1 MPMSSQA
8 DLPTSNA
15 PMRPSNG
22 SKGRQAGIF
31 DELEELEDEAAE
43 RALDVSTQTAINIP
57 SSNRLTELISS
68 LRIKLVV
75 PYVFL
80 TLLTAMIGTF
90 VVTRLVTSSVRERFA
105 NQLLE
110 AGRVASDGIVRRERA
125 HLETLRLMAFTQG
138 VPEALAAED
147 GDQLQQLLYPLV
159 VNANANF
166 LTAINT
172 QGHEIMSLV
181 QDPETGSYALSEGGD
196 LSTLSIVTKPLK
208 GEEDVLG
215 DKFAGLIQTVH
226 GPYLATTV
234 PVRGSDGDI
243 VGVLMMGTKL
253 DTLLADLKNQALA
266 DLIALDQTGNVMVA
280 TLAEPEAGFGILNLT
295 PYQAGQLDPA
305 IEREVSMYDRRF
317 QVLYAPLI
325 VRQETVGVLGVALP
339 SNFIVT
345 TEATSRNL
353 FSLIFSLGTVAVIVV
368 GYLLSQSIAR
378 PILRVRDVSL
388 AVASGDLGQKTGIER
403 KDEIGQL
410 AAVFDLMTF
419 RLRRRTAQAARL
431 TAETIE
437 RNKELADANT
447 RLQVAQQQLV
457 QSEKLASVGQLTAGI
472 VHDVKNPLG
481 VIKGLA
487 EEVEEQVGP
496 DPEVISQLKLIRD
509 SAVRANTIVS
519 DLLKFARQ
527 SNPELSYQNIC
538 ATVETSARLT
548 DYLARKAGVTVSTEL
563 PSKGVM
569 AYYDAQLIE
578 QVLINL
584 IQNAIQA
591 MPKGG
596 SLRLRVIQKD
606 EWVETSVQDTG
617 TGIKKE
623 NLSRIFDPF
632 FTTKPAGEGTGLG
645 LSVSYGIVA
654 QHGGEI
660 LVDSKVGVGTTF
672 TIRLPR
678 TRAQSETLVAA
689 QASTG

>member
-1 MPMSSQA
+1 MSSQA
-8 DLPTSNA
+8 DLPTPNA
-15 PMRPSNG
+15 PMLPSNG
-22 SKGRQAGIF
+22 SKGRQAGMF

-43 RALDVSTQTAINIP
+43 RALDMSTQAAINLP
-57 SSNRLTELISS
+57 TGNRFMELISS

-80 TLLTAMIGTF
+80 TLITAMIGTF

-138 VPEALAAED
+138 VPEALEAQD
-147 GDQLQQLLYPLV
+147 PDQLQQLLYPLV

-172 QGHEIMSLV
+172 QGQEIISLV
-181 QDPETGSYALSEGGD
+181 QDPETGSYAISEGGD
-196 LSTLSIVTKPLK
+196 LSNIPIVAKPLR

-234 PVRGSDGDI
+234 PVHGSDGSV
-243 VGVLMMGTKL
+243 VGVLMLGTKL
-253 DTLLADLKNQALA
+253 DTLLADLKTQALA
-266 DLIALDQTGNVMVA
+266 DLIALDQSGNVMVA
-280 TLAEPEAGFGILNLT
+280 SMAEPEGGYGILNLT
-295 PYQAGQLDPA
+295 PLQVSELNPA
-305 IEREVSMYDRRF
+305 FEREVTMYDRRF
-317 QVLYAPLI
+317 QVLYAPLM
-325 VRQETVGVLGVALP
+325 VRQEPVGVLAVALP

-368 GYLLSQSIAR
+368 GYLLSQSVAR

-388 AVASGDLGQKTGIER
+388 AVASGDLGQKTGIDR

-437 RNKELADANT
+437 RNKELAEANT

-487 EEVEEQVGP
+487 EEVEEQVGS
-496 DPEVISQLKLIRD
+496 DKEVVSQLKLIRD

-548 DYLARKAGVTVSTEL
+548 DYLARKAGVKVSTEL
-563 PSKGVM
+563 PSSGVM
-569 AYYDAQLIE
+569 AFYDAQLIE

-596 SLRLRVIQKD
+596 SLRLKVIQKED
-606 EWVETSVQDTG
+606 WVETSVQDTG

-632 FTTKPAGEGTGLG
+632 FTTKPPGEGTGLG

-660 LVDSKVGVGTTF
+660 LVDSKVGKGTTF

-678 TRAQSETLVAA
+678 TRAQSEALVSA
-689 QASTG
+689 QVSGA

>member
-1 MPMSSQA
+1 MSSQA
-8 DLPTSNA
+8 DLPTPNA
-15 PMRPSNG
+15 PMLPSNG
-22 SKGRQAGIF
+22 SKGRQAGMF

-43 RALDVSTQTAINIP
+43 RALDMSTQAAINLP
-57 SSNRLTELISS
+57 TSNRLVELISS

-80 TLLTAMIGTF
+80 TLITAMIGTF

-110 AGRVASDGIVRRERA
+110 AGRVASDGIVRRERT

-138 VPEALAAED
+138 VPEAIAAED
-147 GDQLQQLLYPLV
+147 PDQLQQLLYPLV

-166 LTAINT
+166 LTAINA
-172 QGHEIMSLV
+172 QGQEIISLV
-181 QDPETGSYALSEGGD
+181 QDPETGSYAISEGGD
-196 LSTLSIVTKPLK
+196 LSTLEIVSKPLK

-234 PVRGSDGDI
+234 PVRGSDGSV
-243 VGVLMMGTKL
+243 VGVLMLGTKL
-253 DTLLADLKNQALA
+253 DTLLDDLKTQALA
-266 DLIALDQTGNVMVA
+266 DLTALDQTGSVMVS
-280 TLAEPEAGFGILNLT
+280 TLAEPEEGFGILNLT
-295 PYQAGQLDPA
+295 PYQVGALDPA
-305 IEREVSMYDRRF
+305 IEREVTMYDRRF
-317 QVLYAPLI
+317 QVLYAPLM
-325 VRQETVGVLGVALP
+325 VRQEPVGVLGVALP

-368 GYLLSQSIAR
+368 GYLLSQSVAR

-487 EEVEEQVGP
+487 EEVEEQVSG
-496 DPEVISQLKLIRD
+496 DQEVVSQLKLIRD

-548 DYLARKAGVTVSTEL
+548 DYLARKAGVKVSTEL
-563 PSKGVM
+563 PASGVM
-569 AYYDAQLIE
+569 AFYDAQLIE

-596 SLRLRVIQKD
+596 SLRLRVAQKD
-606 EWVETSVQDTG
+606 DWVETSVQDTG

-632 FTTKPAGEGTGLG
+632 FTTKPPGEGTGLG

-660 LVDSKVGVGTTF
+660 LVDSKVGKGTTF

-678 TRAQSETLVAA
+678 TRAQSEALVAA
-689 QASTG
+689 QASSP

>member
-1 MPMSSQA
+1 MSSQA
-8 DLPTSNA
+8 DLPTPNV
-15 PMRPSNG
+15 PLLPTNG
-22 SKGRQAGIF
+22 SRGRQAGMF
-31 DELEELEDEAAE
+31 DDLEELEDEAAE
-43 RALDVSTQTAINIP
+43 QALDMSTQAAITLP
-57 SSNRLTELISS
+57 AGNRLMDLISS

-80 TLLTAMIGTF
+80 TLITAMIGTF

-110 AGRVASDGIVRRERA
+110 AGRVASDGFVRRERT

-138 VPEALAAED
+138 VPEALAA
-147 GDQLQQLLYPLV
+147 GDAGQLQQLLYPLV
-159 VNANANF
+159 VNANAHF
-166 LTAINT
+166 LTVVDA
-172 QGHEIMSLV
+172 QGKEIISLV
-181 QDPETGSYALSEGGD
+181 QDPQAGTYAISEGGD
-196 LSTLSIVTKPLK
+196 LSSLSIIAKPLK

-215 DKFAGLIQTVH
+215 DKYAGLIQTVH

-234 PVRGSDGDI
+234 PVRGADGNI
-243 VGVLMMGTKL
+243 VGVLMLGTKL
-253 DTLLADLKNQALA
+253 DSLLTDLKTQALA
-266 DLIALDQTGNVMVA
+266 DLVALDQTGKVMVA
-280 TLAEPEAGFGILNLT
+280 SLAEPEDGFAILDLT
-295 PYQAGQLDPA
+295 PFQVSELDPA
-305 IEREVSMYDRRF
+305 IEREVSLYDRRF
-317 QVLYAPLI
+317 QILYAPLM
-325 VRQETVGVLGVALP
+325 VRQESVGVLGVALP

-388 AVASGDLGQKTGIER
+388 AVASGDLGQRTGIER

-437 RNKELADANT
+437 RNQELAVANT

-487 EEVEEQVGP
+487 EEVEEQLESN
-496 DPEVISQLKLIRD
+496 PEIVSQLKLIRE
-509 SAVRANTIVS
+509 SAVRANMIVS

-527 SNPELSYQNIC
+527 SSPELSYQNIC

-548 DYLARKAGVTVSTEL
+548 DYLARKASVKVTTEL
-563 PSKGVM
+563 PQSGVM
-569 AYYDAQLIE
+569 AFYDAQLIE

-591 MPKGG
+591 MPRGG
-596 SLRLRVIQKD
+596 SLRLRVAQKD
-606 EWVETSVQDTG
+606 DWVETSVQDTG

-660 LVDSKVGVGTTF
+660 LVDSKLGKGTTF
-672 TIRLPR
+672 TIRLSR
-678 TRAQSETLVAA
+678 TRAHSEALTAA
-689 QASTG
+689 QASIN

>member
-1 MPMSSQA
+1 MSSQA
-8 DLPTSNA
+8 DLPTPNA
-15 PMRPSNG
+15 PMLPSNG
-22 SKGRQAGIF
+22 SKGRQAGMF

-43 RALDVSTQTAINIP
+43 RALDMSTQAAINLP
-57 SSNRLTELISS
+57 TSNRFMELISS

-80 TLLTAMIGTF
+80 TLITAMIGTF

-110 AGRVASDGIVRRERA
+110 AGRVASDGIVRRERT

-138 VPEALAAED
+138 VPEAIDAED
-147 GDQLQQLLYPLV
+147 SARLQQLLYPLV

-166 LTAINT
+166 LTAIND
-172 QGHEIMSLV
+172 QGQEIISLV
-181 QDPETGSYALSEGGD
+181 QDPETGSYAISEGGD
-196 LSTLSIVTKPLK
+196 LLSLSIVAKPLR

-234 PVRGSDGDI
+234 PVRGSDGNV
-243 VGVLMMGTKL
+243 VGVLMLGTKL
-253 DTLLADLKNQALA
+253 DSLLSDLKTQALA

-280 TLAEPEAGFGILNLT
+280 SMAEPEGGFGILNLT
-295 PYQAGQLDPA
+295 PFQVSELDPA

-317 QVLYAPLI
+317 QVLYAPLV
-325 VRQETVGVLGVALP
+325 VRQEPVGVLGVALP

-368 GYLLSQSIAR
+368 GYLLSQSVAR

-487 EEVEEQVGP
+487 EEVEEQVAT
-496 DPEVISQLKLIRD
+496 DPEVVSQLKLIRD

-548 DYLARKAGVTVSTEL
+548 DYLARKASVKVSTEL
-563 PSKGVM
+563 PSSGVM
-569 AYYDAQLIE
+569 AFYDAQLIE

-596 SLRLRVIQKD
+596 SLRLKVIQKED
-606 EWVETSVQDTG
+606 WVETSVQDTG

-660 LVDSKVGVGTTF
+660 LVDSKVGKGTTF

-678 TRAQSETLVAA
+678 TRAQSEALVAA
-689 QASTG
+689 QASSA

>member
-280 TLAEPEAGFGILNLT
+280 TLAEPEGGFGILNLT

>member
-1 MPMSSQA
+1 MSSQA
-8 DLPTSNA
+8 DLPTPNA
-15 PMRPSNG
+15 PMLPSNG
-22 SKGRQAGIF
+22 SKGRQAGMF

-43 RALDVSTQTAINIP
+43 RALDMSTQAAINLP
-57 SSNRLTELISS
+57 TSNRFMELISS

-80 TLLTAMIGTF
+80 TLITAMIGTF

-110 AGRVASDGIVRRERA
+110 AGRVASDGIVRRERT

-138 VPEALAAED
+138 VPEAIDAED
-147 GDQLQQLLYPLV
+147 SARLQQLLYPLV

-166 LTAINT
+166 LTAIND
-172 QGHEIMSLV
+172 QGQEIISLV
-181 QDPETGSYALSEGGD
+181 QDPETGSYAISEGGD
-196 LSTLSIVTKPLK
+196 LSSLSIVAKPLR

-234 PVRGSDGDI
+234 PVRGSDGNV
-243 VGVLMMGTKL
+243 VGVLMLGTKL
-253 DTLLADLKNQALA
+253 DSLLSDLKTQALA

-280 TLAEPEAGFGILNLT
+280 SMAEPEGGFGILNLT
-295 PYQAGQLDPA
+295 PFQVSELDPA

-317 QVLYAPLI
+317 QVLYAPLV
-325 VRQETVGVLGVALP
+325 VRQEPVGVLGVALP

-368 GYLLSQSIAR
+368 GYLLSQSVAR

-487 EEVEEQVGP
+487 EEVEEQVAT
-496 DPEVISQLKLIRD
+496 DPEVVSQLKLIRD

-548 DYLARKAGVTVSTEL
+548 DYLARKASVKVSTEL
-563 PSKGVM
+563 PSSGVM
-569 AYYDAQLIE
+569 AFYDAQLIE

-596 SLRLRVIQKD
+596 SLRLKVIQKED
-606 EWVETSVQDTG
+606 WVETSVQDTG

-660 LVDSKVGVGTTF
+660 LVDSKVGKGTTF

-678 TRAQSETLVAA
+678 TRAQSEALVAA
-689 QASTG
+689 QASSA

>member
-1 MPMSSQA
+1 MSSQA
-8 DLPTSNA
+8 DLPT
-15 PMRPSNG
+15 PSASLLPTNG
-22 SKGRQAGIF
+22 SRGRQAGMF
-31 DELEELEDEAAE
+31 DDLEELEDEAAE
-43 RALDVSTQTAINIP
+43 RALDMSTQATISLPAT
-57 SSNRLTELISS
+57 NRLMELISS

-80 TLLTAMIGTF
+80 TLITAMIGTF

-110 AGRVASDGIVRRERA
+110 AGRVASDGIVRRERT

-138 VPEALAAED
+138 VPEALAARD
-147 GDQLQQLLYPLV
+147 AGQLQQLLYPLV
-159 VNANANF
+159 VNANAHF
-166 LTAINT
+166 LTAT
-172 QGHEIMSLV
+172 DAQGVEIISLV
-181 QDPETGSYALSEGGD
+181 QDPQAGTYAISEGGD
-196 LSTLSIVTKPLK
+196 LSGLTIVAKPLR

-234 PVRGSDGDI
+234 PVRAADGSI
-243 VGVLMMGTKL
+243 VGVLMFGTKL
-253 DTLLADLKNQALA
+253 DTLLTDLKTQALS
-266 DLIALDQTGNVMVA
+266 DLIALDPTGKVMVA
-280 TLAEPEAGFGILNLT
+280 SLAEPDRGYAILDLT
-295 PYQAGQLDPA
+295 PFQVSQLDPA
-305 IEREVSMYDRRF
+305 IEREVTLYDRRF
-317 QVLYAPLI
+317 QILYAPLI
-325 VRQETVGVLGVALP
+325 VRQEAVGVLGVALP

-353 FSLIFSLGTVAVIVV
+353 FSLIFSMGTVAVIVV

-388 AVASGDLGQKTGIER
+388 AVASGDLGQRTGIER

-437 RNKELADANT
+437 RNKELAEANT

-487 EEVEEQVGP
+487 EEVEEQFESN
-496 DPEVISQLKLIRD
+496 PEVVSQLKLIRD
-509 SAVRANTIVS
+509 SAVRANAIVS

-548 DYLARKAGVTVSTEL
+548 DYLARKASVKVQAEL
-563 PSKGVM
+563 PPSGVM
-569 AYYDAQLIE
+569 AFYDAQLIE

-596 SLRLRVIQKD
+596 SLRLKVLQKD
-606 EWVETSVQDTG
+606 DWVETSVQDTG
-617 TGIKKE
+617 VGIKKE

-645 LSVSYGIVA
+645 LSVSYGIVS

-660 LVDSKVGVGTTF
+660 LVDSKVGKGTTF

-678 TRAQSETLVAA
+678 TRAQSEALTAA
-689 QASTG
+689 QASNN

>member
-1 MPMSSQA
+1 MSSRA
-8 DLPTSNA
+8 DLSTPSP
-15 PMRPSNG
+15 PMLPG
-22 SKGRQAGIF
+22 SGAKGRQAGMF

-43 RALDVSTQTAINIP
+43 RALDMSTQAAISLP
-57 SSNRLTELISS
+57 TSNRFLDLISS

-80 TLLTAMIGTF
+80 TLITAMIGTF

-110 AGRVASDGIVRRERA
+110 AGRVASDGIVRRERT
-125 HLETLRLMAFTQG
+125 HLEALRLMAFTQG
-138 VPEALAAED
+138 VPEALAVKD
-147 GDQLQQLLYPLV
+147 GDRLQQLLYPLV
-159 VNANANF
+159 VNGNVHF
-166 LTAINT
+166 LTAVDA
-172 QGHEIMSLV
+172 QGQEIISLV
-181 QDPETGSYALSEGGD
+181 QDPAAGTYAISEGGD
-196 LSTLSIVTKPLK
+196 LSALAIVSKPLK
-208 GEEDVLG
+208 GEQDVLG

-234 PVRGSDGDI
+234 PVRGTDGSI
-243 VGVLMMGTKL
+243 VGALMLGTRL
-253 DTLLADLKNQALA
+253 DNLLSDLKTQALA
-266 DLIALDQTGNVMVA
+266 DLIALDPTGKVMVA
-280 TLAEPEAGFGILNLT
+280 SLAEPEGGFQVLDLS
-295 PYQAGQLDPA
+295 PSQVSELDPA
-305 IEREVSMYDRRF
+305 IEREVNLYDRRF
-317 QVLYAPLI
+317 QILYAPLV
-325 VRQETVGVLGVALP
+325 VRQEPVGVLGIALP

-437 RNKELADANT
+437 RNKELAVANT

-487 EEVEEQVGP
+487 EEVEEQVEAN
-496 DPEVISQLKLIRD
+496 PEIVSQLKLIRD

-548 DYLARKAGVTVSTEL
+548 DYLARKASVKVATEL
-563 PSKGVM
+563 PPSGVM
-569 AYYDAQLIE
+569 AFYDAQLIE

-596 SLRLRVIQKD
+596 SLRLRVSQKED
-606 EWVETSVQDTG
+606 WVETSVQDTG

-645 LSVSYGIVA
+645 LSVSYGIVS

-660 LVDSKVGVGTTF
+660 AVESKVGKGTTF

-678 TRAQSETLVAA
+678 TRAQSEAKMAA
-689 QASTG
+689 QASSN

>member
-1 MPMSSQA
+1 MSSQA
-8 DLPTSNA
+8 DLPTPNV
-15 PMRPSNG
+15 PMLPSNG
-22 SKGRQAGIF
+22 SKGRQAGMF

-43 RALDVSTQTAINIP
+43 RALDMSTQAAINLP
-57 SSNRLTELISS
+57 TSNRLVELISS

-80 TLLTAMIGTF
+80 TLITAMIGTF

-110 AGRVASDGIVRRERA
+110 AGRVASDGFVRRERT

-138 VPEALAAED
+138 VPEAIGAED
-147 GDQLQQLLYPLV
+147 ADQLQQLLYPLV

-166 LTAINT
+166 LTAINA
-172 QGHEIMSLV
+172 QGQEIISLV
-181 QDPETGSYALSEGGD
+181 QDPETGSYAISEGGD
-196 LSTLSIVTKPLK
+196 LSSLEIVARPLK

-234 PVRGSDGDI
+234 PVRGSDGSV
-243 VGVLMMGTKL
+243 VGVLMLGTKL
-253 DTLLADLKNQALA
+253 DTLLAELKTQALA

-280 TLAEPEAGFGILNLT
+280 SMAEPEGGFGILNLT
-295 PYQAGQLDPA
+295 PFQVSELDPA
-305 IEREVSMYDRRF
+305 IEREVRMYDRRF
-317 QVLYAPLI
+317 QVLYAPLM
-325 VRQETVGVLGVALP
+325 VRQEPVGVLGVALP

-437 RNKELADANT
+437 RNKELAVANT
-447 RLQVAQQQLV
+447 RLQLAQQQLV

-487 EEVEEQVGP
+487 EEVQEQVGA
-496 DPEVISQLKLIRD
+496 DPEVVSQLKLIRD

-548 DYLARKAGVTVSTEL
+548 DYLARKAGVKVSTEL
-563 PSKGVM
+563 PSSGVM
-569 AYYDAQLIE
+569 AFYDAQLIE

-596 SLRLRVIQKD
+596 SLRLRVTQKD
-606 EWVETSVQDTG
+606 DWVETSVQDTG

-660 LVDSKVGVGTTF
+660 LVDSKVGKGTTF

-678 TRAQSETLVAA
+678 TRAQSEAVVAA
-689 QASTG
+689 QASGA